1 MIRFENVSFA
11 YEEGKWAVRH
21 INFNVKKGEFIS
33 IIGGN
38 GSGKSTIARLSN
50 GLLVPQEGNVFVDDL
65 NSKVNENLTL
75 MKEKV
80 GLVFQNPDNQFV
92 GTTVEEDLAFGLENI
107 GIERREAKHR
117 IEQISSLL
125 GIDKYLHSLPTALS
139 GGEKQKVAIA
149 GVLVMQPDY
158 LVMDEVTALLDP
170 MGRKEI
176 SLLIHSL
183 AEDKHIGI
191 IYITH
196 ITKEVLKSDRVVV
209 LNGGKVVK
217 EDTPGIILQDINLLN
232 ANGIAPLPSVIVSRE
247 LKRANIIGKTFLF
260 DDALV
265 DSLCS
270 N

>member
-11 YEEGKWAVRH
+11 YEEGKWAVQH

-38 GSGKSTIARLSN
+38 GSGKSTIARLSD
-50 GLLVPQEGNVFVDDL
+50 GLLVPQEGNVFVDGL
-65 NSKVNENLTL
+65 NSKVDEDSTL
-75 MKEKV
+75 MKRHV

-92 GTTVEEDLAFGLENI
+92 GSTVEEDLAFGLENI
-107 GIERREAKHR
+107 GIERKEAKRR
-117 IEQISSLL
+117 IEQVSSLL
-125 GIDKYLHSLPTALS
+125 GIKKYLYSPPTALS

-170 MGRKEI
+170 TGRKEI
-176 SLLIHSL
+176 VNLIHSL
-183 AEDKHIGI
+183 LEKQIGI

-196 ITKEVLKSDRVVV
+196 ITEEVLRSDRVIV
-209 LNGGKVVK
+209 LNNGKIVK
-217 EDTPGIILQDINLLN
+217 EDKPEAILQDVNLLN
-232 ANGIAPLPSVIVSRE
+232 ANGIAPLPSVIVSQE
-247 LKRANIIGKTFLF
+247 LKKANIIDKTFLL
-260 DDALV
+260 DDALI

>member
-11 YEEGKWAVRH
+11 YEEGKWAVQH

-38 GSGKSTIARLSN
+38 GSGKSTIARLSD
-50 GLLVPQEGNVFVDDL
+50 GLLVPQEGNVFVDRL
-65 NSKVNENLTL
+65 NSKVDEDSTL
-75 MKEKV
+75 MKRHV

-107 GIERREAKHR
+107 GIERKEAKRR
-117 IEQISSLL
+117 IEQVSSLL
-125 GIDKYLHSLPTALS
+125 GIKKYLHSPPTALS

-170 MGRKEI
+170 IGRREI
-176 SLLIHSL
+176 TNLIHSL
-183 AEDKHIGI
+183 SEEKQIGI

-196 ITKEVLKSDRVVV
+196 ITKEVLKSNKVIV
-209 LNGGKVVK
+209 LNNGKVVK
-217 EDTPGIILQDINLLN
+217 EGKPGVILQDVNLLN
-232 ANGIAPLPSVIVSRE
+232 ANGIAPLPSVIVSQE
-247 LKRANIIGKTFLF
+247 LKKANIIDKTFLL
-260 DDALV
+260 DEALV
-265 DSLCS
+265 DSLCL